1 MRIDR
6 PILFANLRA
15 LHRGRLSP
23 AQVESYEAILD
34 AAAADGVEDPRQLA
48 YILATTRGEVG
59 SAMQPVREVGRGKGR
74 AYGKPA
80 PNGQTYYGRGFV
92 QLTWQRNYRA
102 MGDLL
107 GIELVSSP
115 DLALDRQIAAQILVK
130 GMKRGMFTGKALS
143 TYISGDRCDFLN
155 ARRIINGMDRAS
167 EFARFA
173 ANYLKAITAAGVTE
187 QAPKGEVKQV
197 AAGVTPTRTAFE
209 TVTPSHQESPVA
221 DAVPPFPEK
230 QGRPLV
236 KLIVGAVAALIAAAF
251 GWVFMGGRP

>member
-6 PILFANLRA
+6 PTLFANLRN
-15 LHRGRLSP
+15 LHRGRLSL

-34 AAAADGVEDPRQLA
+34 AAAADAIEDPRQLA

-59 SAMQPVREVGRGKGR
+59 STMQPLREVGRGKSR
-74 AYGKPA
+74 AYGKLA

-107 GIELVSSP
+107 GIDLVSSP

-173 ANYLKAITAAGVTE
+173 ADYLKAINAAVVPQE
-187 QAPKGEVKQV
+187 PKGEVKQV
-197 AAGVTPTRTAFE
+197 AAIVTPTRLDT
-209 TVTPSHQESPVA
+209 
-221 DAVPPFPEK
+221 DAAPLPPEK
-230 QGRPLV
+230 QDRPLI
-236 KLIVGAVAALIAAAF
+236 KLILGAVAALIAAAF

>member
-6 PILFANLRA
+6 PTLFANLRS

-23 AQVESYEAILD
+23 GQVESYEAILD
-34 AAAADGVEDPRQLA
+34 AAAADSIEDPRHLA

-59 SAMQPVREVGRGKGR
+59 SAMQPVHEVGRGKGR

-107 GIELVSSP
+107 GIDLVSSP
-115 DLALDRQIAAQILVK
+115 DLALDAKFAAQILVK
-130 GMKRGMFTGKALS
+130 GMKRGIFTGKALS

-167 EFARFA
+167 EFAKYA
-173 ANYLKAITAAGVTE
+173 ANYLKAINAAIITDE
-187 QAPKGEVKQV
+187 PKGDVKQV
-197 AAGVTPTRTAFE
+197 AAVITPTRL
-209 TVTPSHQESPVA
+209 VT
-221 DAVPPFPEK
+221 DAAATLPKVPGPNAALTPLEK

-236 KLIVGAVAALIAAAF
+236 KLIIGAVAALIATAF

>member
-6 PILFANLRA
+6 PTLFANLRA
-15 LHRGRLSP
+15 LHRGRLSL

-34 AAAADGVEDPRQLA
+34 AAVADGVEDPRHLA

-59 SAMQPVREVGRGKGR
+59 STMQPVREVGRGKGR

-80 PNGQTYYGRGFV
+80 PNGQIYYGRGFV

-107 GIELVSSP
+107 GLELVSSP
-115 DLALDRQIAAQILVK
+115 DLALDAKIAAQIVVK

-143 TYISGDRCDFLN
+143 TYITGDRCDFLN

-167 EFARFA
+167 EFARHA
-173 ANYLKAITAAGVTE
+173 ANYLKAINGAVITE
-187 QAPKGEVKQV
+187 EPKGEVKQV
-197 AAGVTPTRTAFE
+197 AAVVMPTRLIT
-209 TVTPSHQESPVA
+209 
-221 DAVPPFPEK
+221 DAAPPPPQK
-230 QGRPLV
+230 QNRPLI

>member
-6 PILFANLRA
+6 PTLFANLRA

-23 AQVESYEAILD
+23 AQVQSYEAILD
-34 AAAADGVEDPRQLA
+34 AAAADSIEDPQHLA

-107 GIELVSSP
+107 GIDLVWSP

-155 ARRIINGMDRAS
+155 ARRIINGMDRAQ
-167 EFARFA
+167 EFARHA
-173 ANYLKAITAAGVTE
+173 ANYLKAINAAVITDE
-187 QAPKGEVKQV
+187 PKGEVKQV
-197 AAGVTPTRTAFE
+197 AAIVTPTRTAFE
-209 TVTPSHQESPVA
+209 KVAPSQPEIPVA
-221 DAVPPFPEK
+221 DAVAPTSEK
-230 QGRPLV
+230 QNRPLV